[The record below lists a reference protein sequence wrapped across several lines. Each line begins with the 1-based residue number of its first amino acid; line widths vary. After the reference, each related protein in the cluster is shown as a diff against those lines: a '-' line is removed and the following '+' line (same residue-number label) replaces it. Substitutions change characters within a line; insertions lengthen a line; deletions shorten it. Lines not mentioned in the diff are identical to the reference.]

1 MRRSAVAR
9 ELMPEF
15 EVTGGPL
22 PHFVNFEDSTAS
34 PTIPRRS
41 ARL

>member
-15 EVTGGPL
+15 EVTGGPP
-22 PHFVNFEDSTAS
+22 PHFVNSEDSTAS